1 MGRAAGLFSRD
12 QAAGEEI
19 DSCSTNLRVIETLLV
34 ESRPRTSTSTEFS
47 PEIRRQVAL
56 LIGNDV
62 TLAIRKS

>member
-1 MGRAAGLFSRD
+1 MGRAAGLFSHD

-19 DSCSTNLRVIETLLV
+19 DSGSTNLRVIETFIGREPTAHV
-34 ESRPRTSTSTEFS
+34 YVTEFS